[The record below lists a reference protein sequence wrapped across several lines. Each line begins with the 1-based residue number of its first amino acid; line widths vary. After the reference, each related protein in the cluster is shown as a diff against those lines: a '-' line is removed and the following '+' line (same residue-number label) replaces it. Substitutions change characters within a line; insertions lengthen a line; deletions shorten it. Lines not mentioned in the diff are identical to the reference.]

1 MTTLLQRGQSWHAA
15 RLKVAAGVSGVY
27 RQGNRESASLT
38 ATVTLQEYD
47 IVQADGSVNSM
58 LVHDWTFTAADIVI
72 EGDAI
77 TPRPRDTWE
86 VTINGVL
93 ESYEVLP
100 LGNKPC
106 FERADTTGIEIRV
119 HMKKVG

>member
-1 MTTLLQRGQSWHAA
+1 MTTFLQRGQAWHAA
-15 RLKVAAGVSGVY
+15 KLKVAAGVSGIY

-38 ATVTLQEYD
+38 ATVTLQEYE
-47 IVQADGSVNSM
+47 IVEADGSVNSVLM
-58 LVHDWTFTAADIVI
+58 HDWTFTAADLVI

-86 VTINGVL
+86 ATINGVQ
-93 ESYEVLP
+93 ETYEVLP

-106 FERADTTGIEIRV
+106 FERADTSGIEIKV
-119 HMKKVG
+119 HTKKVA